1 MREKASYGLR
11 KVRENLLDR
20 GTDGLRSSV
29 YCLAGNGA
37 AFGTDPCGG
46 QECISALS
54 LIKISTIRFCR
65 ALSSVPDIGRLL
77 CLFADRSP
85 PWHCCRVQVTSP
97 PPCFV
102 TKMSRR
108 RKHRSQQISAKATVG
123 ALLVC
128 NSGTYFC
135 TDGRIMKSDSITGK

>member
-1 MREKASYGLR
+1 MDGWTPSLLWRRISCALARRECRKGRKGSLKIARNSFASSLKPARNISLSRKKMREKASYVLR
-11 KVRENLLDR
+11 KVRENLLYR

-65 ALSSVPDIGRLL
+65 ALSSVPDISRLL
-77 CLFADRSP
+77 SLFADRSP
-85 PWHCCRVQVTSP
+85 PWHCCRV
-97 PPCFV
+97 
-102 TKMSRR
+102 
-108 RKHRSQQISAKATVG
+108 
-123 ALLVC
+123 
-128 NSGTYFC
+128 
-135 TDGRIMKSDSITGK
+135 